1 MKCFFVLEL
10 FFCLSIAPTFLI
22 LLVMM
27 LLQICAHFDPFMS
40 RSNCRNFPAMLQPH
54 RRNGPATRSTAA
66 DVLAAC
72 S

>member
-1 MKCFFVLEL
+1 MTCFFVLDL
-10 FFCLSIAPTFLI
+10 FFRLSIAPTFLI
-22 LLVMM
+22 LLLMM

-40 RSNCRNFPAMLQPH
+40 RINCRNLPAMPQPH

-72 S
+72 T